1 MPCGYADDLAHD
13 AHGGRMNYQETIQ
26 KLVTALRECAN
37 ADWQIPVEVLE
48 AQCRALELLQ
58 ELGFERAD
66 LDCD

>member
-1 MPCGYADDLAHD
+1 
-13 AHGGRMNYQETIQ
+13 MNYQETIQ
-26 KLVTALRECAN
+26 KLITALRECAN